1 MVGVEEFWLPSF
13 EMAHLQCEGA
23 GFARLTE
30 SGVDLVSHSILVL
43 FTRKV
48 PVQSIN
54 KVLKVPG
61 WN

>member
-1 MVGVEEFWLPSF
+1 MAAFL
-13 EMAHLQCEGA
+13 EMAHLQYERV

-30 SGVDLVSHSILVL
+30 SGVDLVFYSILVL
-43 FTRKV
+43 FIRRV

-54 KVLKVPG
+54 KELKVPG

>member
-13 EMAHLQCEGA
+13 EKAPQYEGA

-43 FTRKV
+43 FTRKFS
-48 PVQSIN
+48 VQSIN

>member
-1 MVGVEEFWLPSF
+1 
-13 EMAHLQCEGA
+13 MAHLQCEGA